1 MTTAESKA
9 TQEPKPVPQYQISFP
24 RLSQLN
30 RSALVLV
37 AARRPAACPSLKK
50 PDQELPDVTKLV
62 SEIAKFSRNDEDFIR
77 TEMPIQ
83 EIVFRI
89 LLRQRNRPTL
99 LSAIHHEL
107 TEKWATPVRPINM
120 SEETLGKILDADTY
134 YGFVRKETGAK
145 KSKS

>member
-9 TQEPKPVPQYQISFP
+9 TQEPKLEPQYQISFP
-24 RLSQLN
+24 RLAQLN
-30 RSALVLV
+30 RSALTLV
-37 AARRPAACPSLKK
+37 AERRPAACPSLSK

-62 SEIAKFSRNDEDFIR
+62 SEIAKFSRNDEDYIR

-89 LLRQRNRPTL
+89 LLRQRNRPTA
-99 LSAIHHEL
+99 LSAIHSEL

-134 YGFVRKETGAK
+134 YGFVRKEAEAK
-145 KSKS
+145 KSKP